1 MILKGKMVWENNLSR
16 FLLQTQFIMSKRNTK
31 FRKLA
36 LLINSIDRPFE
47 FYDLAKHTL
56 FFAGTLRK
64 TISYL
69 CKAGYTER
77 IERGRYKRA
86 KTIPDDMNITEL
98 EKVAY
103 KRE

>member
-1 MILKGKMVWENNLSR
+1 MSR
-16 FLLQTQFIMSKRNTK
+16 KKETELQ
-31 FRKLA
+31 KLIRH
-36 LLINSIDRPFE
+36 INSIDRPFE

-69 CKAGYTER
+69 CKAGYIER

-98 EKVAY
+98 EKMAY

>member
-1 MILKGKMVWENNLSR
+1 MSR
-16 FLLQTQFIMSKRNTK
+16 KKETELQ
-31 FRKLA
+31 KLIRH
-36 LLINSIDRPFE
+36 INSIDRPFE

-69 CKAGYTER
+69 CKAGYIER

-86 KTIPDDMNITEL
+86 KTIPDDMKITEL
-98 EKVAY
+98 EKMAY
-103 KRE
+103 KQEQI

>member
-1 MILKGKMVWENNLSR
+1 
-16 FLLQTQFIMSKRNTK
+16 MSKRNTK
-31 FRKLA
+31 FQKLA

-47 FYDLAKHTL
+47 FYDLTKHTL

-69 CKAGYTER
+69 CKAGYIER
-77 IERGRYKRA
+77 IERGRYKRS
-86 KTIPDDMNITEL
+86 KTIPDDMKTIDL
-98 EKVAY
+98 EKMAY

>member
-1 MILKGKMVWENNLSR
+1 MG
-16 FLLQTQFIMSKRNTK
+16 KRNTK
-31 FRKLA
+31 FQKLA

-69 CKAGYTER
+69 CKAGYIER
-77 IERGRYKRA
+77 IERGRYKRL
-86 KTIPDDMNITEL
+86 KTIPENITTVEL
-98 EKVAY
+98 EKMAY
-103 KRE
+103 KR

>member
-1 MILKGKMVWENNLSR
+1 MVWENNLSR

-31 FRKLA
+31 FQKLA

-47 FYDLAKHTL
+47 FYDLAKNTL

-69 CKAGYTER
+69 CKADISKGLKEDVTNDPKQYR
-77 IERGRYKRA
+77 
-86 KTIPDDMNITEL
+86 TI
-98 EKVAY
+98 
-103 KRE
+103 

>member
-1 MILKGKMVWENNLSR
+1 MKIVFPD

-31 FRKLA
+31 FQKLA

-69 CKAGYTER
+69 CKAGYIER
-77 IERGRYKRA
+77 IERGRYKRS
-86 KTIPDDMNITEL
+86 KTIPDDMKITEL
-98 EKVAY
+98 EKMAY

>member
-1 MILKGKMVWENNLSR
+1 MSR
-16 FLLQTQFIMSKRNTK
+16 KKETELQ
-31 FRKLA
+31 KLIRH
-36 LLINSIDRPFE
+36 INSIDRPFE
-47 FYDLAKHTL
+47 YYDLAKHTL

-69 CKAGYTER
+69 CKAGYIER

-103 KRE
+103 KR

>member
-1 MILKGKMVWENNLSR
+1 
-16 FLLQTQFIMSKRNTK
+16 MSKRNTK
-31 FRKLA
+31 FQKLA

-69 CKAGYTER
+69 YKAGYIER
-77 IERGRYKRA
+77 IERGRYKRL
-86 KTIPDDMNITEL
+86 KTIPENITTVEL
-98 EKVAY
+98 EKMAY

>member
-1 MILKGKMVWENNLSR
+1 MSR
-16 FLLQTQFIMSKRNTK
+16 KKETELQ
-31 FRKLA
+31 KLIRH
-36 LLINSIDRPFE
+36 INSIDRPFE

-69 CKAGYTER
+69 CKAGYIER
-77 IERGRYKRA
+77 IERGRYKRS
-86 KTIPDDMNITEL
+86 KTIPDNIKITEL
-98 EKVAY
+98 EKMAY